1 MDANGSETRGTQ
13 GAEGSADGRAVELHR
28 HFTREGEEVFD
39 RVEWEIRTARI
50 QTEEGDVVFEQ
61 EDVEVPASWSTLAT
75 NIVASKYFRGHQE
88 TRYRE
93 TSVKQLIG
101 RVVETLE
108 RWGRGGGYFADD
120 AQARIFG
127 D

>member
-50 QTEEGDVVFEQ
+50 QTEEGDVVFH
-61 EDVEVPASWSTLAT
+61 DLNTIAWLVEIKKGV
-75 NIVASKYFRGHQE
+75 
-88 TRYRE
+88 
-93 TSVKQLIG
+93 
-101 RVVETLE
+101 
-108 RWGRGGGYFADD
+108 
-120 AQARIFG
+120 
-127 D
+127 